1 MAGSGNQQEFFA
13 YPGERRGQQSGCE
26 KWLGSRQT
34 VIVEPTGFADGW
46 MWSIEKGAKGGL
58 QGFSLGG
65 GVLSAGMGGR
75 SGLTGVG
82 SQCSVQDTDKFAL
95 SVRQLMRMVGRHLSL
110 DLKQKGLAWS

>member
-1 MAGSGNQQEFFA
+1 M
-13 YPGERRGQQSGCE
+13 
-26 KWLGSRQT
+26 

-65 GVLSAGMGGR
+65 GVLSAGTGGR
-75 SGLTGVG
+75 SGLTGAG

-95 SVRQLMRMVGRHLSL
+95 SVRQLHADGGKAPILGSEAEGSGLELEIWELSAYRWS
-110 DLKQKGLAWS
+110 LKPLQD